1 MSITAKYLYI
11 VSMDV
16 DPDKEELFNEIYDT
30 EHVPNIL
37 KVPGVIAATRT
48 TLQPADPSAAGGH
61 RTLNPASEARYS
73 VIYEI
78 ESPDIM
84 FSEAWKEQ
92 AEKGRWP
99 SEVRPHTKNRSHV
112 IRKVWEG

>member
-1 MSITAKYLYI
+1 MPITAKYLYI

-16 DPDKEELFNEIYDT
+16 DLDKEELFNEVYDT

-48 TLQPADPSAAGGH
+48 TLQPMDRSAAGGH
-61 RTLNPASEARYS
+61 RTLNPENEARYS

-84 FSEAWKEQ
+84 LSDAWKAE

-99 SEVRPHTKNRSHV
+99 TDVRPHTKNRSHV
-112 IRKVWEG
+112 VRKIWEG

>member
-1 MSITAKYLYI
+1 MPITAKYLFI

-16 DPDKEELFNEIYDT
+16 DPDMEDFFNEVYDT

-37 KVPGVIAATRT
+37 KVPGVISATRT
-48 TLQPADPSAAGGH
+48 TLHTMAPNVGGAH
-61 RTLNPASEARYS
+61 RFLNPQNEARYT

-78 ESPDIM
+78 ESPDVM
-84 FSEAWKEQ
+84 LGDAWKAE

-99 SEVRPHTKNRSHV
+99 TEVRPHTKNRTHV
-112 IRKVWEG
+112 VRKVWEG